1 MSNDLN
7 ISKILNQLDSIIAY
21 HRLAID
27 KAAMLRRELSGVGTN
42 NSPQRGKG
50 FPEEEKARLLERRTK
65 NMYRK

>member
-42 NSPQRGKG
+42 NSPHRGKG
-50 FPEEEKARLLERRTK
+50 LPEEEKAKLLGRRTK